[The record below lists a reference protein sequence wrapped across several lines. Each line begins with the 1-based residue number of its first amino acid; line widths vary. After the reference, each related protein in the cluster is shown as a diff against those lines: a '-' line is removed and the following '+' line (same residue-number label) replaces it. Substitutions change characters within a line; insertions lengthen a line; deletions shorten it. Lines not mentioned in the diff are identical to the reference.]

1 MTTGGNAVLPL
12 LETKLHAPHR
22 RQGLVTRPRLRQRL
36 DIAREL
42 YVSLNT
48 FRTHTKSI
56 YTKLGV
62 NTRREAIRRA
72 DELGPGVLSAI
83 NALFLGVNAWLLA
96 HGAHL
101 TVVTDP
107 ATGHSA
113 LNTAP
118 ADLQT

>member
-1 MTTGGNAVLPL
+1 LGTDRRTARSTGGVRLTERHQGRTMTTGGNAVLPL

-56 YTKLGV
+56 YTTLGV

-83 NALFLGVNAWLLA
+83 NARVLGLA
-96 HGAHL
+96 L
-101 TVVTDP
+101 
-107 ATGHSA
+107 
-113 LNTAP
+113 
-118 ADLQT
+118 